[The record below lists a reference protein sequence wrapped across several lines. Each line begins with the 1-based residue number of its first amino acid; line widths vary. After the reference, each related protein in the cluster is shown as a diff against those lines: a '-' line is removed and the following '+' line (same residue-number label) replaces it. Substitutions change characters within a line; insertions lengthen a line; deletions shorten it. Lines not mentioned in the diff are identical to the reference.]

1 MAHISPGSQTVLS
14 VGLSTADGRKE
25 AGPGKPRNNYG
36 TESSTLIFALS
47 LQPKLTL
54 LNIGC
59 YAAVEKNKK
68 ISKRREQQKA
78 NC

>member
-25 AGPGKPRNNYG
+25 AGPAKPRNNYG

-47 LQPKLTL
+47 LQQRLTL
-54 LNIGC
+54 LNTGR
-59 YAAVEKNKK
+59 YAAVKKNEK
-68 ISKRREQQKA
+68 ISKRQE
-78 NC
+78 